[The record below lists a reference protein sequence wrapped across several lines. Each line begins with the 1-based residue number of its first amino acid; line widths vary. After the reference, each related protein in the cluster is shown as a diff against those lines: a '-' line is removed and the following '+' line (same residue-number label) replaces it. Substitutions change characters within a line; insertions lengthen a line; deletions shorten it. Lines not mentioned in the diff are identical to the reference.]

1 MCVVRVVRDALLIPV
16 GIGLFLAAFFVVL
29 PYFGT
34 GAAGTEVSARGTAV
48 AQQCRFSGPITK
60 SRAPKRENVIGFG
73 WICRARIHWNDG
85 GVETRE
91 VSGSQ
96 LTGEDVG
103 NRVDV
108 VERRIDYSKGSD
120 TRPQIYRAD
129 FEPRVLLAWGSVMAT
144 CLLGFVFA
152 ALGFSGLSRSFSRK
166 SVPVD

>member
-1 MCVVRVVRDALLIPV
+1 MRDL
-16 GIGLFLAAFFVVL
+16 LFLLLGVSLFFAAIFVVF

-48 AQQCRFSGPITK
+48 AQQCRFAGPIAK
-60 SRAPKRENVIGFG
+60 SSAPKQENVIGFG
-73 WICRARIHWNDG
+73 WICRARVHWNDG
-85 GVETRE
+85 SVETRE

-96 LTGEDVG
+96 LTGDDVG

-108 VERRIDYSKGSD
+108 VERQIDYSKGSD

-129 FEPRVLLAWGSVMAT
+129 FEPHVLLAWSSVVAT

-152 ALGFSGLSRSFSRK
+152 ALGISGLSRIFSRK
-166 SVPVD
+166 GVPVE